1 MVCHWQ
7 RDSHTFR
14 PSAKILVTQQ
24 LFVSGFQ
31 VPLYI
36 DINIAKN
43 VSYSVLL
50 QTSPNYET
58 LQEMANKRPGGD
70 NRNSDGRAGSGSEKA
85 TARRRGTALSRT
97 RGNQSDR
104 AGQPEPGASAPKS
117 PRWPS
122 PDQINFGAGQ
132 PPSKSGQRGTYQPL
146 RNNPPEPT
154 PLPTTS
160 KSRWSRLPPNDVV
173 EQPNQPSQPLRATPT
188 RASRPKR
195 RVRVGRIIL
204 YLLLTLFVVAGLT
217 GLYVY
222 TRLANFT
229 SGISVQRVD
238 INNNPINGSSFNGH
252 DSVNIAL
259 LGLDTRP
266 GNPDG
271 TRSDT
276 IIVVRVNPQ
285 THAASML
292 SIPRDLWVDIPGHGQ
307 NRINSAYAVG
317 DMARPN
323 SGGPPLVEATLE
335 KNFGL
340 HIDYFAQ
347 VDFEDFEGVIDAI
360 GGVTIDVPKPLLDAE
375 FPTLD
380 YGYKRIFIPAG
391 IQHMNGQTT
400 VEYARS
406 RHADSDTGR
415 NQRQQQVLT
424 AIREQGI
431 NLNFLNNTPLQQSL
445 QRAVKTDLQMG
456 DILSLAQLAIGLN
469 KDNIHNYAID
479 FNLAVPTD
487 TEAGNVLMP
496 QWDAIHTLVSQFV
509 ASTNTTQ
516 AATAPAITP
525 ALAPAKVKVLNG
537 TFTEGRAATT
547 QKYLQSKGFQVVG
560 IDQAT
565 DAGNYPATLIMV
577 YNNRKDAA
585 TALATALGIDTANI
599 RTGDKAPSGVDI
611 EVICG
616 NDLKLP
622 QT

>member
-1 MVCHWQ
+1 M
-7 RDSHTFR
+7 
-14 PSAKILVTQQ
+14 P
-24 LFVSGFQ
+24 
-31 VPLYI
+31 
-36 DINIAKN
+36 
-43 VSYSVLL
+43 
-50 QTSPNYET
+50 
-58 LQEMANKRPGGD
+58 NKRADGD
-70 NRNSDGRAGSGSEKA
+70 NRNSDSRAGSKQDGV
-85 TARRRGTALSRT
+85 RRRRNTAGRT
-97 RGNQSDR
+97 KGDHFNQ
-104 AGQPEPGASAPKS
+104 AGQPELGTSAAKS
-117 PRWPS
+117 PRWPN
-122 PDQINFGAGQ
+122 PDQINFGEGQ
-132 PPSKSGQRGTYQPL
+132 PAPKPEQRGTYQPL
-146 RNNPPEPT
+146 RTNRRQPAAPIP
-154 PLPTTS
+154 PLPINKSWRTAPTS
-160 KSRWSRLPPNDVV
+160 GEAFKQS
-173 EQPNQPSQPLRATPT
+173 QPNRPVQPARATAA
-188 RASRPKR
+188 RVVRPKR
-195 RVRVGRIIL
+195 RVGFGRIIL
-204 YLLLTLFVVAGLT
+204 YFLLALFVIAGLA

-229 SGISVQRVD
+229 SGISVQKVD

-307 NRINSAYAVG
+307 NRINSAYTVG
-317 DMARPN
+317 DAAHPDG
-323 SGGPPLVEATLE
+323 GGPPLVEATIE

-340 HIDYFAQ
+340 HIDNFAQ

-391 IQHMNGQTT
+391 IQHMDGQTA

-431 NLNFLNNTPLQQSL
+431 NLSFLNNTPLQQSL
-445 QRAVKTDLQMG
+445 QRAVKTDLQLG

-487 TEAGNVLMP
+487 TNAGNVLMP
-496 QWDAIHTLVSQFV
+496 QWDGIHALVSQFV
-509 ASTNTTQ
+509 ASTNTAQ
-516 AATAPAITP
+516 AATAPATTP
-525 ALAPAKVKVLNG
+525 VLAPAQVKVLNG
-537 TFTEGRAATT
+537 TFLEGRAATT

-565 DAGNYPATLIMV
+565 DAGNYPVSLIMV
-577 YNNRKDAA
+577 YNNRRDAA
-585 TALATALGIDTANI
+585 TALAAALGIDTANI
-599 RTGDKAPSGVDI
+599 RAGDKAPPGVDI

>member
-1 MVCHWQ
+1 
-7 RDSHTFR
+7 
-14 PSAKILVTQQ
+14 
-24 LFVSGFQ
+24 
-31 VPLYI
+31 
-36 DINIAKN
+36 
-43 VSYSVLL
+43 
-50 QTSPNYET
+50 
-58 LQEMANKRPGGD
+58 MANKRPGED
-70 NRNSDGRAGSGSEKA
+70 NRNNDSRAGGERNA
-85 TARRRGTALSRT
+85 ARRRRSTSDRT
-97 RGNQSDR
+97 RSNHPQQSDQ
-104 AGQPEPGASAPKS
+104 AKPGVGAPRG
-117 PRWPS
+117 PRWPD
-122 PDQINFGAGQ
+122 PTQIDFGGEQ
-132 PPSKSGQRGTYQPL
+132 PPSNAERRGTYQPL
-146 RNNPPEPT
+146 RTNPRPPAPLT
-154 PLPTTS
+154 PPPTTNQAR
-160 KSRWSRLPPNDVV
+160 KRRLPPGPAF
-173 EQPNQPSQPLRATPT
+173 EQPPNQPLQPVRTTPARAG
-188 RASRPKR
+188 RPKR
-195 RVRVGRIIL
+195 RIGVGRIIL
-204 YLLLTLFVVAGLT
+204 YFLLTLLVVAGLT

-307 NRINSAYAVG
+307 NRINAAYTFG
-317 DMARPN
+317 DTARPDG
-323 SGGPPLVEATLE
+323 GGPPLVEATIE

-391 IQHMNGQTT
+391 IQHMDGQTA

-431 NLNFLNNTPLQQSL
+431 GLSFLNNTPLQQSL
-445 QRAVKTDLQMG
+445 QRAVKTDLNMG

-469 KDNIHNYAID
+469 KDNIHSYAID

-487 TEAGNVLMP
+487 TDAGNVLMP
-496 QWDAIHTLVSQFV
+496 QWDGIHTLVSQFV
-509 ASTNTTQ
+509 ASTNTAQ
-516 AATAPAITP
+516 AATAPAATTP
-525 ALAPAKVKVLNG
+525 VLAPAQIKVLNG
-537 TFTEGRAATT
+537 TFVSGQAAAT

-565 DAGNYPATLIMV
+565 DAGNYPTTLIRV
-577 YNNRKDAA
+577 YNNRRDTA
-585 TALATALGIDTANI
+585 TALATALGINPANI
-599 RTGDKAPSGVDI
+599 RSGDKAPPGVDI

-622 QT
+622 